1 MNRPVEAPAVPSHEA
16 REGRSLKTDTLRPTD
31 RQLHVEPT
39 ADGRWAVRYEH
50 GAGTLSDHL
59 TANEA
64 RYFAKQRARSE
75 GIAGIVVHDA
85 YLNVHEVA
93 HFG

>member
-1 MNRPVEAPAVPSHEA
+1 MNRPVEAPVVPAPRAPESQSTTDASIPAGH
-16 REGRSLKTDTLRPTD
+16 SL
-31 RQLHVEPT
+31 HIEPT

-50 GAGTLSDHL
+50 GERTLSDHL

-64 RYFAKQRARSE
+64 KFFAKQRARRE

-85 YLNVHEVA
+85 YLNVHELA